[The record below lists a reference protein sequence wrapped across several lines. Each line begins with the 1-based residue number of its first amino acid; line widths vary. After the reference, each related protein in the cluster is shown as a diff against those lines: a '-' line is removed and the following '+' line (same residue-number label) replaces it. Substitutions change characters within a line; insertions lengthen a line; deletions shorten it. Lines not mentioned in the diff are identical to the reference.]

1 MKTFRLLPIAALAVL
16 TLLLAAA
23 PPTQPAPVRGARS
36 GAHAVG
42 GGPGRRVRGW
52 LDWRGPQQNGTSLE
66 TGLPDTWVLG
76 GTNDR
81 WQIDL
86 AGGGTPVIAGG
97 KLYALGYQG
106 QGPDL
111 QEVLLCADAETGK
124 RLWEHRFSDF
134 LSDIPYDRYQSE
146 ARAWI
151 PIPAM
156 STC

>member
-1 MKTFRLLPIAALAVL
+1 MKNFKLIPVAALAAL

-23 PPTQPAPVRGARS
+23 PPTQPAPA
-36 GAHAVG
+36 
-42 GGPGRRVRGW
+42 RVRGW

-66 TGLPDTWVLG
+66 SGLPDTWVLG

-86 AGGGTPVIAGG
+86 AGGGTPVIANG
-97 KLYALGYQG
+97 KLYAFGYQG

-124 RLWEHRFSDF
+124 KLWEHR
-134 LSDIPYDRYQSE
+134 
-146 ARAWI
+146 
-151 PIPAM
+151 
-156 STC
+156 